1 MEAMQ
6 IGVNP
11 VEIGNTSKSSNF
23 QARRITCEALDE
35 LSPDSTGLS
44 KEK

>member
-6 IGVNP
+6 IGANP
-11 VEIGNTSKSSNF
+11 IEIGNTSKSPDF
-23 QARRITCEALDE
+23 DVRRITCEALDE
-35 LSPDSTGLS
+35 LSPDSTGSS